1 MLNYLPARLTALSYA
16 LFGATMRALACWRA
30 QAPQWDSPN
39 AGPVMAAGAGALQVS
54 LGGPA
59 VYHGRLEE
67 RPPLGAGAP
76 ARAADIDKAL
86 ALVHNSTW
94 LWLFGTALVS
104 VLAHA

>member
-1 MLNYLPARLTALSYA
+1 MLAHP
-16 LFGATMRALACWRA
+16 GAT
-30 QAPQWDSPN
+30 WDSPN
-39 AGPVMAAGAGALQVS
+39 AGPVMASGAGALDLS

-59 VYHGRLEE
+59 VYHGHLEE
-67 RPPLGAGAP
+67 RPALGAGAP

-94 LWLFGTALVS
+94 LWLLGTALAS